1 MAGKLIIISG
11 PSGVGKSTVVR
22 RLLDRL
28 GDRAILSISVTT
40 RRQSAQEQNGQDYYF
55 VGCSEFEQMIRRDE
69 LLEWADYLGNY
80 YGTPKK
86 PVMDAVS
93 TGKHV
98 ILEIETEGAKQ
109 VAKIVK
115 DVIMIFLLPPDEQE
129 LRRRLEGRSR
139 DRPEQIERRF
149 ANAKRE
155 IMLAHEAD
163 IYDHWIVNDQVERAT
178 DEIVEIIEA
187 GDTPCT

>member
-28 GDRAILSISVTT
+28 GDKAILSISVTT
-40 RRQSAQEQNGQDYYF
+40 RPQSDQEQNGRDYYF
-55 VGCSEFEQMIRRDE
+55 VSRSEFEQRVQRGE

-93 TGKHV
+93 TGKSV

-109 VAKIVK
+109 VAKNVK
-115 DVIMIFLLPPDEQE
+115 DVIIIFLLPPDDQE

-155 IMLAHEAD
+155 IALAHEAN